1 MEIVKID
8 VSAIGALK
16 IVAAALCTIPLA
28 IVGLALSR
36 VFSSVMSAAS
46 NNPIILEKGLTA
58 ILITGGLVE
67 SMALF
72 ILFLASV
79 IIFIL

>member
-1 MEIVKID
+1 MEIIKID
-8 VSAIGALK
+8 ASAIGALK
-16 IVAAALCTIPLA
+16 IIGAALCTIPLA
-28 IVGLALSR
+28 MVGSSLSR
-36 VFSSVMSAAS
+36 VFASVMNAAAH
-46 NNPIILEKGLTA
+46 NPIILEKGLTA

-72 ILFLASV
+72 ILFLAST